1 MQTPIP
7 RIDIGTLSEYKEE
20 DIMIS
25 RFAEYLKIHPNL
37 VSPHRHSFYHLLFFT
52 KGSGTHTIDFNYF
65 DVTPHQIYFMIP
77 GQVHAWNF
85 EGEVDGYVVNFSP
98 AFFQSF
104 LLRPEYLERFSFWV
118 GSTTES
124 VINLSDH
131 EAGQIMSLFEELL
144 RQNQGMAVFREDM
157 IRILLL
163 RLFMLVEQG
172 RDSKNN
178 PHRTSRAN
186 ILLKKFQN
194 LVDKNFIE
202 LKQPG
207 AYAELLSVTPN
218 HLNALCKEH
227 LGLQAGEVIRQRL
240 TLEAKRLLV
249 NMDLTVSEIAYHLN
263 YSDNSYFTRFFRK
276 QTGMTPEVFRKRALT
291 SKP

>member
-7 RIDIGTLSEYKEE
+7 RIDIITLSEHREE

-25 RFAEYLKIHPNL
+25 RFGEYLKIHPNL

-52 KGSGTHTIDFNYF
+52 RGAGTHTIDFNYF
-65 DVTPHQIYFMIP
+65 DVTPHQIYFMLP

-104 LLRPEYLERFSFWV
+104 LLRPEYLERFSFWT
-118 GSTTES
+118 GSTAES
-124 VINLSDH
+124 VINLSND
-131 EAGQIMSLFEELL
+131 EAGQVFPLFEELL
-144 RQNQGMAVFREDM
+144 RQYQGMAVFREDM
-157 IRILLL
+157 IRIVLLK
-163 RLFMLVEQG
+163 LFVLVEQG
-172 RDSKNN
+172 REPNDY
-178 PHRTSRAN
+178 PHPTSRAQM
-186 ILLKKFQN
+186 LLKKFQH
-194 LVDKNFIE
+194 LVDKNFVD

-207 AYAELLSVTPN
+207 AYAELLSITPN

-249 NMDLTVSEIAYHLN
+249 NMELTVSEIAYHLN
-263 YSDNSYFTRFFRK
+263 FSDNSYFTRFFRK
-276 QTGMTPEVFRKRALT
+276 QTGITPEVFRKRALVEK
-291 SKP
+291 S